1 MHVRFLAPELSQL
14 DALRCE
20 AIALPYFSD
29 ERPLRGALG
38 LADWRLCGLL
48 SRMLASGQLTGEALE
63 TTLVP
68 ARPKL
73 AVEKLF
79 MFGLGPLSALDDA
92 SRGRAQ
98 LHMLDTLARARVRTT
113 ALVLPGRSMHAVPAA
128 EAFETFVRAA
138 LHRDDHDELIVLE
151 PHPAQREMEP
161 VLERERRRA
170 RAELI

>member
-1 MHVRFLAPELSQL
+1 MHVRFLAPELAQL

-20 AIALPYFSD
+20 ALALPYFED

-48 SRMLASGQLTGEALE
+48 SRMLSSGQLRGDALE
-63 TTLVP
+63 TVLVP

-79 MFGLGPLSALDDA
+79 VFGLGTRAALDDA
-92 SRGRAQ
+92 ARTRAQ
-98 LHMLDTLARARVRTT
+98 QHMLDTLARARVRTT
-113 ALVLPGRSMHAVPAA
+113 ALVLPGRSLQAVAA
-128 EAFETFVRAA
+128 ADAFETFVRAA

-151 PHPAQREMEP
+151 PYAAQREMEP

-170 RAELI
+170 RAEMI

>member
-1 MHVRFLAPELSQL
+1 MHVRFLAPELPQL

-20 AIALPYFSD
+20 AIALPYFED

-48 SRMLASGQLTGEALE
+48 SRMLSAGRLTGEALE
-63 TTLVP
+63 TVLVP

-79 MFGLGPLSALDDA
+79 MFGLGPRAALDDA
-92 SRGRAQ
+92 ARARAQ
-98 LHMLDTLARARVRTT
+98 QHMLDTLALARVRTS
-113 ALVLPGRSMHAVPAA
+113 ALVLPGRSVLAVPAA
-128 EAFETFVRAA
+128 DAFETFVRAA
-138 LHRDDHDELIVLE
+138 LPREDHDELIVLE
-151 PHPAQREMEP
+151 PHAAQREMEP

-170 RAELI
+170 RAEMI

>member
-1 MHVRFLAPELSQL
+1 MHVRFLAPDLPHL

-20 AIALPYFSD
+20 AIALPYFAD

-48 SRMLASGQLTGEALE
+48 SRMLGSGRLTGEPLE
-63 TTLVP
+63 TVLVP

-79 MFGLGPLSALDDA
+79 MFGLGARAALDDA
-92 SRGRAQ
+92 GRTRAQ
-98 LHMLDTLARARVRTT
+98 QHMLDTLALARVRTT
-113 ALVLPGRSMHAVPAA
+113 ALVLPGRSAPGVSASD
-128 EAFETFVRAA
+128 AFETFVRAA

-151 PHPAQREMEP
+151 PHAAQREMEP